1 MPPHRNDFIYIVAY
15 RPVPVK
21 VREPQLFTSKQHI
34 FYNGDKGRFYMP
46 GGLILGLSVALAII
60 MSYAIK
66 DDIDHHR
73 RNGHY

>member
-1 MPPHRNDFIYIVAY
+1 
-15 RPVPVK
+15 
-21 VREPQLFTSKQHI
+21 
-34 FYNGDKGRFYMP
+34 MP